1 VGLDL
6 LSTRPGTVLEKRSL
20 EQSIHIENIVV
31 KYGDFIA
38 LEVDRLDFYGPGLIQ
53 VLGPNGAGKTTL
65 LRTILGLIRPYR
77 GRVEIC
83 GIDVTGNPRQ
93 AGICTGYVPQIL
105 STALHYPLTPW
116 ELVFYEL
123 RLRRLLRDKA
133 QIVEAL
139 RRVGLPEK
147 TWNKPLRDLSGGQRQ
162 RAFIARAIAYDPPIL
177 LMDEPFSA
185 VDPAGRAELAKL
197 VGELSESR
205 LVIVTSHDPMLLLKY
220 TKEIILVNKRIVAV
234 GPPNTVLRKEILE
247 KVYGGSI
254 MWIEKHIHISDSHV
268 PS

>member
-1 VGLDL
+1 MLSTK
-6 LSTRPGTVLEKRSL
+6 LSTRPETEHFKQNIRV
-20 EQSIHIENIVV
+20 ENVVV

-38 LEVDRLDFYGPGLIQ
+38 LEVERLDLRGPGLIQ
-53 VLGPNGAGKTTL
+53 ILGPNGAGKTTL
-65 LRTILGLIRPYR
+65 LRTILGLIKPYR

-93 AGICTGYVPQIL
+93 AGTCTGYVPQIL
-105 STALHYPLTPW
+105 STVLHYPLTPW

-123 RLRRLLRDKA
+123 KLRKLLSDKA
-133 QIVEAL
+133 QIIEAL
-139 RRVGLPEK
+139 RRVGLPESV
-147 TWNKPLRDLSGGQRQ
+147 WHKPLRNLSGGQRQ

-205 LVIVTSHDPMLLLKY
+205 LVIVTSHDPMLLLRY
-220 TKEIILVNKRIVAV
+220 TKEIVLVNKRIVAA
-234 GPPNTVLRKEILE
+234 GLPSSVLRRDILG
-247 KVYGGSI
+247 KVYGESI
-254 MWIEKHIHISDSHV
+254 MWVERHIHISDSHI
-268 PS
+268 SS